1 MESMHSLLKQQLV
14 LHFGDS
20 YSVPDEW
27 REFLD
32 AVNES
37 YFDFEGKCQMLERS
51 LELSSA
57 ELLGASSEMQAI
69 LQAIPD
75 LLFRLDF
82 DGTILDCKAN
92 DTTDFFVSPTDLFGK
107 KVHEVA
113 SGQVVG
119 KLLEAIE
126 RVKETQTIVQIEY
139 ALMIRGRKQ
148 YYEARFIPLL
158 EDQISMIVRNIT
170 ERKQAEEALQERE
183 LKYRTLFENAA
194 DGIIISDNRG
204 ISDCNE
210 RTLRIFGATRSQL
223 IGKRPQDLSPKIQPD
238 GKDSFAAGA
247 DRITRAMSGKPQ
259 RFEWRHLRMDGT
271 PFDAE
276 VSLTRI
282 GSGESPL
289 ALAFIRDITRRKQA
303 EEELRESQRRLADII
318 EFLPDATFVID
329 DRSRVIAWNRAMEEM
344 TGIKAKEM
352 LGKGNYEYA
361 LPLYADRRPMLVDA
375 ALRPGKAAGAAAP
388 ECAGRAEVLSEEVC
402 VPALRGRQAYIFA
415 TASVLRDSHG
425 HAVGAV
431 ESIRDITERRR
442 VEEALRLAEE
452 EYRSIF
458 ENSIAGIFRT
468 SPEGRVLSAN
478 PAFARI
484 FGYDTP
490 EETLKLSD
498 LGRQLYVDPE
508 RRMELWRLAEE
519 LDVVREFEVKA
530 RRKDGNTAWV
540 TLNARAIRDESGSIA
555 YLEGS
560 AVDITNRKA
569 LESRLL
575 QAQKME
581 AVGVLA
587 GGIAHDFNNILAAIM
602 GYADLLKARIE
613 EKDLHHFLEQ
623 ILMSCDRA
631 KNLVTQ
637 ILTFSRKTEQEMKS
651 LDLGPLVKESLKLLR
666 ATLPTT
672 IEIRSD
678 IGPGLH
684 TVLGDATQMHQVLIN
699 LCTNGAHAMRERGGF
714 LDVSLEHVDFKLE
727 SVPVHPELGSGRYVR
742 LVVSDTGTG
751 IPPDIMNRIFDP
763 FFTTKKRGEGTGL
776 GLSVVYG
783 IIKERSGAIT
793 VESEPGVGSTFSVY
807 LPSAGNDYE
816 SKSERDEAI
825 PRGSERVLFVDD
837 EGMLVEMVRETLREL
852 GYRVVAT
859 DSSVK
864 ALRVFHAHPDRFD
877 LLVTDMTMPG
887 MTGVDL
893 AEEVM
898 KIRPNFPVIL
908 CTGFSQNV
916 SEQQAKSLG
925 IREFI
930 MKPVTMADLARA
942 IRRALDNRS
951 G

>member
-1 MESMHSLLKQQLV
+1 MESMHSLLKRQLI

-20 YSVPDEW
+20 FSVPGEW
-27 REFLD
+27 RKFLD
-32 AVNES
+32 AVSNS
-37 YFDFEGKCQMLERS
+37 YFDFEGSCEMLERS

-57 ELLGASSEMQAI
+57 ELLGASSEMMAF
-69 LQAIPD
+69 LQAVPD
-75 LLFRLDF
+75 LLFRLDS
-82 DGTILDCKAN
+82 DGTILDCKAS
-92 DTTDFFVSPTDLFGK
+92 DTTDFFVSPTELFGR

-119 KLLEAIE
+119 KLLEAVE
-126 RVKETQTIVQIEY
+126 RVNETRAIVQIEY
-139 ALMIRGRKQ
+139 ALIIRGRKQ

-158 EDQISMIVRNIT
+158 ENQISMIVRNIT
-170 ERKQAEEALQERE
+170 ERKQAEEALRERE
-183 LKYRTLFENAA
+183 LKYRTLFESAPE
-194 DGIIISDNRG
+194 GIIIVGDRG

-210 RTLRIFGATRSQL
+210 SALRIFGAARAQL
-223 IGKRPQDLSPKIQPD
+223 IGKTPQEFSPTTQPD
-238 GKDSFAAGA
+238 GKDSIEAGT
-247 DRITRAMSGKPQ
+247 DRIARALAGKPQ
-259 RFEWRHLRMDGT
+259 SFQWRHLRIDGT

-276 VSLTRI
+276 ISLTRI
-282 GSGESPL
+282 GAEDS
-289 ALAFIRDITRRKQA
+289 AMVLAFIRDITRRKQA

-318 EFLPDATFVID
+318 DFLPDATFVVD
-329 DRSRVIAWNRAMEEM
+329 GAKRVIAWNRAMEEM

-352 LGKGNYEYA
+352 LGKGNHEYS
-361 LPLYADRRPMLVDA
+361 LPFYADRRPMLVDA
-375 ALRPGKAAGAAAP
+375 ALQPEKDAGAAARDS
-388 ECAGRAEVLSEEVC
+388 AGAADLLSEEVC
-402 VPALRGRQAYIFA
+402 VPALRGRQAYLFA
-415 TASVLRDSHG
+415 TASLLRDSRG

-452 EYRSIF
+452 KYRGIF

-468 SPEGRVLSAN
+468 TCEGRVVSAN
-478 PAFARI
+478 SAFARI
-484 FGYDTP
+484 FGHDSP
-490 EETLKLSD
+490 EETLELTD
-498 LGRQLYVDPE
+498 AARQLYVDPE
-508 RRMELWRLAEE
+508 RRMDLLRLAED
-519 LDVVREFEVKA
+519 LDVVREFEAKVH
-530 RRKDGNTAWV
+530 RKDGSTAWV
-540 TLNARAIRDESGSIA
+540 TLNARAIRDETGKIA

-602 GYADLLKARIE
+602 GYADLVRARIE
-613 EKDLHHFLEQ
+613 EKDLHHFLDQ
-623 ILMSCDRA
+623 ILRSCDRA

-637 ILTFSRKTEQEMKS
+637 ILTFSRKTEQEMKP
-651 LDLGPLVKESLKLLR
+651 LDLGTLVKESLKLLR

-672 IEIRSD
+672 IEIRSK
-678 IGPGLH
+678 INPGLH
-684 TVLGDATQMHQVLIN
+684 MVLGDATQMHQVLIN

-714 LDVSLEHVDFKLE
+714 LDVSLEHVEITKE
-727 SVPVHPELGSGRYVR
+727 SASFQPELNPGQYLR

-751 IPPDIMNRIFDP
+751 ISPDILNRIFDP

-783 IIKERSGAIT
+783 IIKERGGAIS
-793 VESEPGVGSTFSVY
+793 VETNPGVGSVFSVY
-807 LPSAGNDYE
+807 LPAAGIDCE
-816 SKSERDEAI
+816 SKSQMDEAI
-825 PRGSERVLFVDD
+825 PRGNERVLFVDD
-837 EGMLVEMVRETLREL
+837 ETMLVEMVRETLRGL
-852 GYRVVAT
+852 GYRVVAI

-864 ALRVFHAHPDRFD
+864 ALRVFQAHPHRFD

-898 KIRPNFPVIL
+898 KIRPGFPVIL
-908 CTGFSQNV
+908 CTGFSENV
-916 SEQQAKSLG
+916 TEQQAKSLG

-930 MKPVTMADLARA
+930 MKPVTVADLAMA
-942 IRRALDNRS
+942 VRRALDARPR
-951 G
+951 